1 MIIRQSFRLL
11 VTGAMVAS
19 LSACFGNSTA
29 TPPAGGTTPP
39 AAAASGTPPATGGG
53 TPPAGGGTPPAGG
66 TSTLADFN
74 TKAVNYIFLVP
85 TSAPITGSA
94 A

>member
-53 TPPAGGGTPPAGG
+53 TPPAGG